1 MKDLSVSYSRAESRT
16 RSIMVFELAFLKT
29 FPNPDIFDTKY
40 SSPYKGNIYMIASGP
55 VRANIIKIT
64 PNIY

>member
-1 MKDLSVSYSRAESRT
+1 MKDLSVSYSRAETRT
-16 RSIMVFELAFLKT
+16 RSIMVFELAFLQT

-40 SSPYKGNIYMIASGP
+40 SSPCKGNIYMIASVP
-55 VRANIIKIT
+55 LRANIIKIT